1 MLLTKRFIGPT
12 KSATSEDGSM
22 EAGYI
27 LSLCPFTSEV
37 TNNTTH
43 WLRLCE
49 ALVSE
54 MTEWT
59 GQPSPV
65 GSDIGLSIGQ
75 FCH

>member
-1 MLLTKRFIGPT
+1 
-12 KSATSEDGSM
+12 M